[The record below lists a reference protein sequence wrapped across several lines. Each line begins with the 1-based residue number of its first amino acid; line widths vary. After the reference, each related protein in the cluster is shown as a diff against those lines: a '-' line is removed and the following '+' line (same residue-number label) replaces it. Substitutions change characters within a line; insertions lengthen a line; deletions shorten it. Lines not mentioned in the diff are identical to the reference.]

1 MIHTPHPLPD
11 CERAKTKLSCDKKKK
26 RNKKAEQKYSRVG
39 NGCALAAQEEAA
51 KTKAKSHS
59 DILADATERIGRAR
73 KDTRADTDTD
83 TFHISD
89 FPPCDIFYLF
99 TPLGPLLCKE
109 SVCSVV
115 FVFDQTRS
123 AVSVMQ
129 VGVYESQGRHPL
141 HARPQPSPVTAPSCH
156 EFAKV

>member
-1 MIHTPHPLPD
+1 
-11 CERAKTKLSCDKKKK
+11 
-26 RNKKAEQKYSRVG
+26 
-39 NGCALAAQEEAA
+39 LAAQEEAA

-99 TPLGPLLCKE
+99 TPLGQRGVRQAGFRIPRIPKGFETTSKGSFERLGAIEKFL
-109 SVCSVV
+109 
-115 FVFDQTRS
+115 
-123 AVSVMQ
+123 AMQ
-129 VGVYESQGRHPL
+129 LQF
-141 HARPQPSPVTAPSCH
+141 RPPPAQYANV
-156 EFAKV
+156 